1 MPRVFSIGLALA
13 LFVLSASAGAR
24 AADSVGRYEA
34 GPLIGFSAGVFDAI
48 QGNDMAG
55 LARLEYRENN
65 DWWLKPLVNLTATTD
80 GAVFFSG
87 GLYAELFLSEN
98 LYVSPSFTPGLFLK
112 GNGQDLGFP
121 LEFRSQF
128 EIGWRFHTGL
138 RFSVSINH
146 ISNGG
151 RARFNP
157 GSESI
162 AISMLIPFDKLFD

>member
-1 MPRVFSIGLALA
+1 MPRFFSIGLALGM
-13 LFVLSASAGAR
+13 LVLSASAGAR
-24 AADSVGRYEA
+24 AAESVGRYEA
-34 GPLIGFSAGVFDAI
+34 GPLIGFSAGVFDVI
-48 QGNDMAG
+48 QGNEMAG
-55 LARLEYRENN
+55 EARLEYRENN
-65 DWWLKPLVNLTATTD
+65 DWWLKPMANITATTD

-98 LYVSPSFTPGLFLK
+98 LYVSPSFTPGLFLN
-112 GNGQDLGFP
+112 GNGQNLGFP

-151 RARFNP
+151 RGRFNP

-162 AISMLIPFDKLFD
+162 AISMLIPFDKLFE